1 MNLLAHRPLT
11 GEESI
16 EFADY
21 AARAWKILGL
31 IGSQT
36 APAEAVGAVNA
47 WVDAYQAKSRGFL
60 ARFRKDDP
68 QLVDYALGLGAV
80 WGDQICREFG
90 WKWVCVG
97 AGNHERY
104 GVASP
109 AHSLVIYPTYFLKEC
124 LVDPRKDC
132 TALLSFNMLA
142 AQSVPALEAGALQD
156 VMEGVARVIPK
167 R

>member
-1 MNLLAHRPLT
+1 MNPLAQRPLT

-21 AARAWKILGL
+21 AARAWKILKL

-36 APAEAVGAVNA
+36 EPVEAVGAVNE
-47 WVDAYQAKSRGFL
+47 WVDAYQAKQRGFL

-90 WKWVCVG
+90 WNWVCVG
-97 AGNHERY
+97 AGVKERY

-109 AHSLVIYPTYFLKEC
+109 ARSLAIYPTYFLKEC
-124 LVDPRKDC
+124 LLDPRKDC
-132 TALLSFNMLA
+132 TALLAFNMLA
-142 AQSVPALEAGALQD
+142 AQTVPAFEAGALED
-156 VMEGVARVIPK
+156 LMAGVARVIPK